1 MALMVCFCGRAD
13 VGDGDLAGRGGAQSK
28 GTLGERG
35 GGSGGSDQ
43 LTEGF
48 VLILDCFIHHCNI
61 CLLFPN
67 YPSAHIF
74 NFEIKVEPPKFV
86 SEV

>member
-1 MALMVCFCGRAD
+1 MCFCGWAD
-13 VGDGDLAGRGGAQSK
+13 VGDGDLAVRGGAQSE

-43 LTEGF
+43 LTEDI

-67 YPSAHIF
+67 YSPTLIF
-74 NFEIKVEPPKFV
+74 ILK
-86 SEV
+86 